1 MRNGLPDR
9 LERLANDVLANNT
22 LPPNLLQMN
31 MQTVVTDTFSL
42 TGDHVASLQD
52 VLRSAR
58 HIARIVRPGA
68 SPWIEDAL
76 VELKGDL
83 TNRLAQEDNPAA
95 AERERRAWR
104 PLRAA

>member
-1 MRNGLPDR
+1 MTRWQI
-9 LERLANDVLANNT
+9 T
-22 LPPNLLQMN
+22 LCPPNLLQMN
-31 MQTVVTDTFSL
+31 MQTVLPDTFSL

-58 HIARIVRPGA
+58 HTARIVRPSA

-83 TNRLAQEDNPAA
+83 TNRPAQEDNPAA